1 MSFSKAD
8 QLLALANMVAASRGG
23 ILLDDVESRFGVSH
37 RTAQR
42 MMRALEAR
50 FPDVE
55 TRQDAEGR
63 KRWRLQGG
71 HLRDLLTLE
80 AEELAALDLAIGKFS
95 GDGHVIERK
104 ALVAL
109 RDKIMALVPR
119 SKALRLET
127 DHAALL
133 EAQGFVVRPGPR
145 PRIDE
150 AIVRTIGDAIKGCQ
164 WLEIDY
170 KSYKDSRHR
179 PRRVAPLGLLS
190 GGRVYLIAQ
199 VKNGDEWVI
208 RTFRLDAIEKAVLLA
223 QGFERPRDFDVHEFA
238 ARSFGVFQSDDD
250 FAEIIW
256 RFKPEAAEQAR
267 GYQFHPHQT
276 IEDEADGSLLVRFS
290 ASGQLEMSWHLYT
303 WGDKVEVI
311 APSSLKALVDPF
323 RRDDFIAMP

>member
-8 QLLALANMVAASRGG
+8 QLLALANMVAASRVG

-42 MMRALEAR
+42 MMRALEAQ

-71 HLRDLLTLE
+71 HLRDLMTLE
-80 AEELAALDLAIGKFS
+80 AEELAALDLAISKFS
-95 GDGHVIERK
+95 GGGNVIESK
-104 ALVAL
+104 ALIAL

-119 SKALRLET
+119 NKALRLET
-127 DHAALL
+127 DHEALL
-133 EAQGFVVRPGPR
+133 EAQGFVARPGPR

-150 AIVRTIGDAIKGCQ
+150 EIVRVIGEGIKACQ

-170 KSYKDSRHR
+170 KSYKDTEHR
-179 PRRVAPLGLLS
+179 SRRVAPLGLLS
-190 GGRVYLIAQ
+190 GVRVYLIAQ
-199 VKNGDEWVI
+199 VMSGSDLVI
-208 RTFRLDAIEKAVLLA
+208 RTFRLDAIGKAIIIDEA
-223 QGFERPRDFDVHEFA
+223 FERPVDFDVHEFA
-238 ARSFGVFQSDDD
+238 ARSFGVFQNDND
-250 FAEIIW
+250 FTEVVW

-276 IEDEADGSLLVRFS
+276 LETQSDGSLIVRFK
-290 ASGQLEMSWHLYT
+290 ASGQLEMCWHLYT
-303 WGDKVEVI
+303 WGDKVEVLG
-311 APSSLKALVDPF
+311 PDSLKALAHSF
-323 RRDDFIAMP
+323 RRDDFPAMP